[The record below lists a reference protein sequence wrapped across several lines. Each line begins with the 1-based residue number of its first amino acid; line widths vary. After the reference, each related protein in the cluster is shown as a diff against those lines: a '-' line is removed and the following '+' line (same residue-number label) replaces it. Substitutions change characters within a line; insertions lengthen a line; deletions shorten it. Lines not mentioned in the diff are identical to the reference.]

1 MGMFEKIFAKLGKE
15 WKLCRDET
23 RMALCGGF
31 VKEERDLQALKN
43 LVHVARE
50 RVWLADEPKQREYS
64 TTFTDILEDREKTI
78 ITESAVVVEELLKRE
93 TELRNKYVR

>member
-1 MGMFEKIFAKLGKE
+1 MFEKLFAKLGNE
-15 WKLCRDET
+15 WALCREET

-50 RVWLADEPKQREYS
+50 RVWLANEPKQRDYS
-64 TTFTDILEDREKTI
+64 TTFSEVMEDREKTI
-78 ITESAVVVEELLKRE
+78 IMESAKVVEELLKRE
-93 TELRNKYVR
+93 IELRNRHVK